1 MRTSALLLLFW
12 FCFSTLPGNSN
23 LQGVPLSLRLQLPAQ
38 PVKEGQPITFTVV
51 VTNNFDTPVLF
62 VRPLTNQ
69 AAQRLF
75 PISIYYR
82 DSTLSLLRIKDHP
95 FSATLD
101 SNAMRL
107 EQLKPHEAVAIVF
120 EYNGGAI
127 SGPALFQRQP
137 EIPLFA
143 GEYGVRVTYS
153 VYAYPLS
160 PNYFY
165 HDKFSSRDTL
175 HYFPEQG
182 ITSNFDVLKIART
195 RDTLI
200 YWQQKKYYIHH
211 DQDRQYYWYYED
223 SLGKGSS
230 INLVHMSSLPPDSTH
245 MVNEYYYTHF
255 TGVYAE
261 FIRHYSNQQLE
272 EYRRWVDNCPSE
284 ILEIHYYLNG
294 SIYKIAQRNADNTVE
309 ITEWNPLQ
317 QIIRKQVY
325 TADHRYLDVSDY
337 IYDKS
342 GLLKKIKKQRQLA
355 CVETEL

>member
-1 MRTSALLLLFW
+1 M
-12 FCFSTLPGNSN
+12 SN
-23 LQGVPLSLRLQLPAQ
+23 LQGVPLSLRLHLPAQ

-95 FSATLD
+95 LSTTLD
-101 SNAMRL
+101 TNAMRL

-230 INLVHMSSLPPDSTH
+230 INLVHMSSLPPDSTL
-245 MVNEYYYTHF
+245 MVDEYYYTHF

-272 EYRRWVDNCPSE
+272 EYRRWVDNCPSQ
-284 ILEIHYYLNG
+284 ILELHYYPNG
-294 SIYKIAQRNADNTVE
+294 SIYKIAQRKPDNTVE
-309 ITEWNPLQ
+309 IKEIDEKGRIQ
-317 QIIRKQVY
+317 REEFY
-325 TADHRYLDVSDY
+325 EADHKHFVEFKYV
-337 IYDKS
+337 YDKN
-342 GLLKKIKKQRQLA
+342 GNLKEKLKNRFLA
-355 CVETEL
+355 CVEVEL

>member
-1 MRTSALLLLFW
+1 MRIVSLLLLFW
-12 FCFSTLPGNSN
+12 FSFSTLPGNSN
-23 LQGVPLSLRLQLPAQ
+23 QQGVPLSLRLQLTAQ

-51 VTNNFDTPVLF
+51 VTNNFDMPVLF

-107 EQLKPHEAVAIVF
+107 EQLKPHEAVTIVF

-160 PNYFY
+160 PNHFY
-165 HDKFSSRDTL
+165 YDKFASRDTL

-211 DQDRQYYWYYED
+211 DKDRQYYWYYED

-230 INLVHMSSLPPDSTH
+230 INLVHISSLPPDSTH

-255 TGVYAE
+255 TNVYAE
-261 FIRHYSNQQLE
+261 FIRYYSNQQLE

-284 ILEIHYYLNG
+284 ILEIHYYPNG
-294 SIYKIAQRNADNTVE
+294 SISKIAQRNADNTVE

-325 TADHRYLDVSDY
+325 TTDHRYLDVSDY
-337 IYDKS
+337 IYGKS

-355 CVETEL
+355 CVVVEL